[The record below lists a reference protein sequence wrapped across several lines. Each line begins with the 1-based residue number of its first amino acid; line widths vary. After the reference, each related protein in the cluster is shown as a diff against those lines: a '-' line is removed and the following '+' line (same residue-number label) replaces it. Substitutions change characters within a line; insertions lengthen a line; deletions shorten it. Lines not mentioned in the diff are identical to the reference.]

1 MRSLNDEI
9 PDNPLDSA
17 ARQSLSAF
25 VNALKTATPKLIAKI
40 RKHGVP
46 EIREDTV
53 SDLSSRLEEVVQE
66 WHDEQPAGWILDPW
80 VMQELLQTTLAD
92 DYTMTIYETIRDN
105 EGLGLREE
113 IAKTLKAEPL
123 ATDYGKVPSVFFV
136 AGLVRLLN
144 DWTAARHHLAT
155 RPMPDEEARLI
166 DVFDFRSLRARAA
179 YEEAFG
185 NAQDMPSRVDHE
197 LSLVAKPLRG
207 PRELNPYLGSL
218 STAYGEGH
226 SHICLILC
234 RCALEDALRFA
245 FDAHDVDRETLNVKT
260 MIKFAV
266 QAGWLTPE
274 QGAAGTEIRL
284 RANKVLHDGQLDM
297 VKDVRP
303 TIDQTLDIA
312 KALMT

>member
-185 NAQDMPSRVDHE
+185 NAQDMPSRVD
-197 LSLVAKPLRG
+197 
-207 PRELNPYLGSL
+207 
-218 STAYGEGH
+218 
-226 SHICLILC
+226 
-234 RCALEDALRFA
+234 
-245 FDAHDVDRETLNVKT
+245 
-260 MIKFAV
+260 
-266 QAGWLTPE
+266 
-274 QGAAGTEIRL
+274 
-284 RANKVLHDGQLDM
+284 
-297 VKDVRP
+297 
-303 TIDQTLDIA
+303 
-312 KALMT
+312 